1 MISHGSIRLS
11 NIFQLIF
18 RSCPEGSLQEDCHWS
33 IKTDA
38 GLRTH
43 TVSFMTATWVEDV
56 TMDGRNIKSFFTQT
70 GPNQLVELQVGET
83 VNTTLVRDFYRDRL
97 VVNMTVN
104 NVTASSLFL
113 RK

>member
-1 MISHGSIRLS
+1 
-11 NIFQLIF
+11 
-18 RSCPEGSLQEDCHWS
+18 
-33 IKTDA
+33 
-38 GLRTH
+38 
-43 TVSFMTATWVEDV
+43 MTATWVEDV

-104 NVTASSLFL
+104 NVTAFSLFL

>member
-1 MISHGSIRLS
+1 M
-11 NIFQLIF
+11 F
-18 RSCPEGSLQEDCHWS
+18 S

-43 TVSFMTATWVEDV
+43 TVTFQPGQWVEDV
-56 TMDGRNIKSFFTQT
+56 TMDGRKIKSLFKRT
-70 GPNQLVELQVGET
+70 GRNRLVEWQVAET
-83 VNTTLVRDFYRDRL
+83 VNTTLVREFYRDRL
-97 VVNMTVN
+97 VVNMMVN

>member
-1 MISHGSIRLS
+1 MDISRDSS
-11 NIFQLIF
+11 QQ
-18 RSCPEGSLQEDCHWS
+18 SDSD
-33 IKTDA
+33 
-38 GLRTH
+38 

-56 TMDGRNIKSFFTQT
+56 TMDDRNIKSFFTQT

-83 VNTTLVRDFYRDRL
+83 VNTTLVRDFYGDRL

-104 NVTASSLFL
+104 NVKASSLFL